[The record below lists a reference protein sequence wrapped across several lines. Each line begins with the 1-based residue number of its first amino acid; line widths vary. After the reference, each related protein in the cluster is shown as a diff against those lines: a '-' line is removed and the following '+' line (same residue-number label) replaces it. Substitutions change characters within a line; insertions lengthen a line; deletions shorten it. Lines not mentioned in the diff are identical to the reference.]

1 MELYKL
7 KRGENFRLLE
17 DPRIPPAA
25 PEGRMGEVYRF
36 THVDGMYAP
45 VYDSS
50 GERHYFAAWTEVE
63 PVEETA

>member
-7 KRGENFRLLE
+7 HRGDHFMLKE

-36 THVDGMYAP
+36 SHVDGMYAP
-45 VYDSS
+45 VHDSK
-50 GERHYFAAWTEVE
+50 GERHYFAAFTEVE
-63 PVEETA
+63 PVEEEA